1 MTDTL
6 LDVRDVSVR
15 FGGVRALDE
24 LSLAVTD
31 AHRLWGLIG
40 PNGSGKTTLFNTV
53 SGLNQPQAG
62 TITGSAVRRHRGTV
76 PGLGR
81 TFQHPRVFAQLD
93 VVENLLAASA
103 HLRKRAAEQRADEL
117 LELLTLTHVA
127 DRRAGELSIGQQKL
141 VELARALMR
150 NPRLVLLDEVAAGI
164 HPRLRREIADH
175 LRKLA
180 AQGTHFLIIEHD
192 MRFLMELCSRIFCM
206 AHGKVIADGSPSE
219 IRADT
224 RVADEYLGRGHDRS

>member
-1 MTDTL
+1 MADAL
-6 LDVRDVSVR
+6 LDVRSVSLR

-24 LSLAVTD
+24 LSLTVTD
-31 AHRLWGLIG
+31 AHQLWGLIG
-40 PNGSGKTTLFNTV
+40 PNGSGKSTLFNTV
-53 SGLNQPQAG
+53 SGLYRPQAG
-62 TITGSAVRRHRGTV
+62 TVTGSALRRHRGTM

-93 VVENLLAASA
+93 VVENLMAASA
-103 HLRKRAAEQRADEL
+103 TLRKGAAQQRADEL
-117 LELLTLTHVA
+117 LELLSLTEVA
-127 DRRAGELSIGQQKL
+127 DRKAGELSIGQQKL

-150 NPRLVLLDEVAAGI
+150 NPELVLLDEVAAGI
-164 HPRLRREIADH
+164 HPRLRREIAGH

-192 MRFLMELCSRIFCM
+192 MRFLMDLCTRIFCM
-206 AHGKVIADGSPSE
+206 AHGKVVAVGSPDE

-224 RVADEYLGRGHDRS
+224 RVADEYLGRGHGRS